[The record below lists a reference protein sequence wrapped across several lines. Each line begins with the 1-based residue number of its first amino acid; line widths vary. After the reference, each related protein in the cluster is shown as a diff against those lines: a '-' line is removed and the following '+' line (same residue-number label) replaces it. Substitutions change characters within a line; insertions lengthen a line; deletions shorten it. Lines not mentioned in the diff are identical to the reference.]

1 MKRNFDAMIFDL
13 DGTLID
19 SIPDIADSMNRVLT
33 RHGHPEHTCDQYR
46 DRLGQGLKVLTEICV
61 PEHHRSSEH
70 LETVYQHM
78 VADYSLNCVNKTSV
92 YSGIH
97 ELLARLSAMGIK
109 TAVLSN
115 KADTITRKI
124 VGQMFRSSDFN
135 FVMGASERFPRKPS
149 PEAALY
155 VAEQIGV
162 LPHRI
167 FYLGDTGIDMQTA
180 RSAQCFPAGASWGFR
195 PKKELIDSGARF
207 IARNPGDCLMF
218 F

>member
-19 SIPDIADSMNRVLT
+19 SIPDIADSMNRVLA
-33 RHGHPEHTCDQYR
+33 RHGHPEHTYDQYKS
-46 DRLGQGLKVLTEICV
+46 RLGQGLKALTEICV
-61 PEHHRSSEH
+61 PEHSRSPEH
-70 LETVYQHM
+70 LDAVYQQM
-78 VADYSLNCVNKTSV
+78 VADYSQNCVNKTSV
-92 YSGIH
+92 YAGIH
-97 ELLARLSAMGIK
+97 ELLSRLSEIGVK

-115 KADTITRKI
+115 KADAITRKI
-124 VGQMFRSSDFN
+124 VERMFRASDFH

-149 PEAALY
+149 PDAALH
-155 VAEQIGV
+155 VAEQLGV

-167 FYLGDTGIDMQTA
+167 FYLGDTAIDMQTA
-180 RSAQCFPAGASWGFR
+180 LSARCFPAGASWGFR

-207 IARNPGDCLMF
+207 IARNPRDCLMF